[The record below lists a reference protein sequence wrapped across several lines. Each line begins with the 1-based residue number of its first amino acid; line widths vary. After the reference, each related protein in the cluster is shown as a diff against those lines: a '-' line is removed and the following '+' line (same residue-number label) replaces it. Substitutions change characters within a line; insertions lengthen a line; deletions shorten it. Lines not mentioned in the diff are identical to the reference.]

1 MKLKLTVIIFV
12 DKQISK
18 KSCRGT
24 YDINS
29 TEKINQKIKQEN
41 FILATSGFCDIA
53 T

>member
-12 DKQISK
+12 DTSF
-18 KSCRGT
+18 T
-24 YDINS
+24 YNINS

>member
-1 MKLKLTVIIFV
+1 MKLKLTLNIFV
-12 DKQISK
+12 DKQIGTSF
-18 KSCRGT
+18 T